1 MTGLAYLIG
10 DADEYPSCDG
20 SKDYTNIVSSSTGA
34 FTFPNNSLEFDIK
47 PNRKFELIEDMWNN
61 HNSMINYSNAVS
73 TGVLHG
79 FFRDS
84 AVYDKMED
92 YQKLTQR
99 ILNGKEQKIYLWN
112 EARTKSGINYKRFIY
127 GFGVDI
133 KEIHRGGR
141 DFNMLEYQVQ
151 FNCPDPFVYE
161 DVMQVRGKWDIIDA
175 GATKDFTLTGGDD
188 VLKIFNLG
196 SAWVEPC
203 WVIKNNG
210 SGNVTSIIVS
220 ESSTFA
226 GDNKNEFQFTWT
238 GTLPNS
244 SNNVLFIKPR
254 TIAEWGI
261 YKFSVWKCG
270 TFTGVT
276 PDLNTGGFTTNL
288 YDTTGWITTQLPG
301 RMPRALA
308 GYTSAA
314 PQNLYLRVTG
324 AAGIDLDVWGVYRYR
339 WF

>member
-112 EARTKSGINYKRFIY
+112 EARTKGGINYKRFI
-127 GFGVDI
+127 
-133 KEIHRGGR
+133 
-141 DFNMLEYQVQ
+141 
-151 FNCPDPFVYE
+151 
-161 DVMQVRGKWDIIDA
+161 
-175 GATKDFTLTGGDD
+175 
-188 VLKIFNLG
+188 
-196 SAWVEPC
+196 
-203 WVIKNNG
+203 
-210 SGNVTSIIVS
+210 
-220 ESSTFA
+220 
-226 GDNKNEFQFTWT
+226 
-238 GTLPNS
+238 
-244 SNNVLFIKPR
+244 
-254 TIAEWGI
+254 
-261 YKFSVWKCG
+261 
-270 TFTGVT
+270 
-276 PDLNTGGFTTNL
+276 
-288 YDTTGWITTQLPG
+288 
-301 RMPRALA
+301 
-308 GYTSAA
+308 
-314 PQNLYLRVTG
+314 
-324 AAGIDLDVWGVYRYR
+324 
-339 WF
+339 